1 MQQQTKT
8 PAATLNI
15 ERGYEDSSGLTEK
28 EIAIRKRWVEEY
40 LKDFDS
46 KKACLRI
53 GYAWSACGRMAEL
66 FEADSWTQRYLQEQ
80 KTAQAADQF
89 EKDKQLIIQ
98 TLRQCVAHG
107 PYPSRIAAA
116 KELAKII
123 GLGREENQSAGQ
135 EKEKMDMLAKFAK
148 AVQKI

>member
-1 MQQQTKT
+1 MQKT
-8 PAATLNI
+8 PAANLNV
-15 ERGYEDSSGLTEK
+15 ERGYEDSSALTEK
-28 EIAIRKRWVEEY
+28 EITIRKQWVEEY

-53 GYAWSACGRMAEL
+53 GYAWTACGRMAEL
-66 FEADSWTQRYLQEQ
+66 FEADSWTQRYLQQQ
-80 KTAQAADQF
+80 KEAQAADQF

-123 GLGREENQSAGQ
+123 GLGKEEDKSMSQ
-135 EKEKMDMLAKFAK
+135 EAEKMDMLAKFAK
-148 AVQKI
+148 SVQKI

>member
-1 MQQQTKT
+1 MQQTKT
-8 PAATLNI
+8 PAATLNV

-28 EIAIRKRWVEEY
+28 EIAVRKRWVEEY

-53 GYAWSACGRMAEL
+53 GYAWSACARMAEL

-80 KTAQAADQF
+80 KAAQAADQF

-98 TLRQCVAHG
+98 TLRQCVVHG

-123 GLGREENQSAGQ
+123 GLGKEEDQSAGQ

-148 AVQKI
+148 TVQKI

>member
-1 MQQQTKT
+1 MQQPTRS

-28 EIAIRKRWVEEY
+28 EIEVRKRWVKEY

-46 KKACLRI
+46 KRACLRI
-53 GYAWSACGRMAEL
+53 GYAWTACDRMAEL

-80 KTAQAADQF
+80 KEQQVADQF

-98 TLRQCVAHG
+98 TLRQCVVHG
-107 PYPSRIAAA
+107 PYSSRIAAA

-123 GLGREENQSAGQ
+123 GLGKEEDKSMWQ
-135 EKEKMDMLAKFAK
+135 ETEKIEMLSNFAK
-148 AVQKI
+148 AVQKL